1 MTYQE
6 HSIHNPFTAE
16 EKERGLMAMIAWAGN
31 AAAAARMLKAEG
43 LDINHSTL
51 NGWKHS
57 NAIRYDE
64 LREKHSASME
74 ASLAHEMR
82 DVAALASQATRLAIQ
97 KATDK
102 LEANREDDPARAA
115 ANLAR
120 VSQSATD
127 KLMTLT
133 SRPVQITETR
143 NVGEILR
150 SLAAKGVIQIPVEA
164 ESVESEPADG

>member
-1 MTYQE
+1 
-6 HSIHNPFTAE
+6 
-16 EKERGLMAMIAWAGN
+16 MAMIAWAGN
-31 AAAAARMLKAEG
+31 ASAASRMLKSEG
-43 LDINHSTL
+43 LEVGPQTL
-51 NGWKHS
+51 RSWKMTH
-57 NAIRYDE
+57 AIRYDE

-74 ASLAHEMR
+74 ANLAHEMR
-82 DVAALASQATRLAIQ
+82 DVAALATQATRLAIQ

-102 LEANREDDPARAA
+102 LEENREDDPARAA

-164 ESVESEPADG
+164 ESTSEPEE